1 LRDDLNVDEPS
12 GPRVHRPPSV
22 IVFDVNETLSD
33 MASMGTRFEDVG
45 APAAMAQVWFAGL
58 LRDGF
63 ALSTAGASAPFADI
77 AAERLRVT
85 FHGLGL
91 DLDLDA
97 AVGHVTDGFGAL
109 PVHPDVPDGVRA
121 LAQRGIRLVT
131 LSNGSTSVAQ
141 GLFERAGISQYF
153 ERLLSV
159 EDAGIWKPAAASY
172 AYALEQCGVPA
183 WDAMLVA
190 VHPWD
195 IDGAGRAGLATAW
208 VNRSGGT
215 YPAYFRGADLEV
227 SSLTDLAAGPLV

>member
-1 LRDDLNVDEPS
+1 MSDTLEVDEPS
-12 GPRVHRPPSV
+12 GPRVRTPASV
-22 IVFDVNETLSD
+22 MVFDVNETLSD

-45 APAAMAQVWFAGL
+45 APAELAQVWFAGL

-63 ALSTAGASAPFADI
+63 ALSTAGASAPFAEI

-97 AVGHVTDGFGAL
+97 AVGHVMDGFGTL
-109 PVHPDVPDGVRA
+109 PVHPDVPEGVRA
-121 LAQRGIRLVT
+121 LAERGIRLVT

-159 EDAGIWKPAAASY
+159 EDVGIWKPAAAAY
-172 AYALEQCGVPA
+172 AYALDQCGVPA
-183 WDAMLVA
+183 PDAMLVA

-195 IDGAGRAGLATAW
+195 VDGAGRAGLATAW

-215 YPAYFRGADLEV
+215 YPGYFRGADLEV
-227 SSLTDLAAGPLV
+227 SSLTDLAAAPLV